1 MIVFDEGIIGFP
13 DLQHFTLIKDSEKS
27 DTTIMWLQ
35 SVEEPAMALTVVDPT
50 IILGTYNPEVAED
63 MVKSLGDLNPF
74 NTFVLTTITVPHDI
88 TKMSL
93 NLKAPIIIN
102 TDTNKACQVILEGD
116 YQVKYAIY
124 ELLKRAKEKK

>member
-1 MIVFDEGIIGFP
+1 MIVFDDGIIGFP
-13 DLQHFTLIKDSEKS
+13 DLKHFTLIKDSEKK

-35 SVEEPAMALTVVDPT
+35 SVEEPAMALTVIDPT
-50 IILGTYNPEVAED
+50 IILETYDPEVAED
-63 MVKSLGDLNPF
+63 MVQTLGELNVE

-102 TDTNKACQVILEGD
+102 TDTNKACQVILEGE

-124 ELLKRAKEKK
+124 DLLKQAKDRK